1 MRSVQPEVFLV
12 AQPAIDYDQLAAY
25 LREVG
30 GEQWLERLD
39 RGDLPAGDGHASDA
53 ENLAEF
59 AGKMCYRAWEPGLN
73 PNVRRVRND
82 HQAYLQNILKQAH
95 GSVLEHASF
104 TFVLHNVSRV
114 FCYDDETEVLTAE
127 GWKPWPKVDGTEI

>member
-39 RGDLPAGDGHASDA
+39 RGDLA
-53 ENLAEF
+53 E
-59 AGKMCYRAWEPGLN
+59 W
-73 PNVRRVRND
+73 
-82 HQAYLQNILKQAH
+82 
-95 GSVLEHASF
+95 
-104 TFVLHNVSRV
+104 
-114 FCYDDETEVLTAE
+114 
-127 GWKPWPKVDGTEI
+127 